1 MKNILKLAAALLVL
15 SSSASVSASSTPTR
29 VAQPT
34 QGSAYREITIKGIMV
49 SSAVGTAR
57 FTPPKFCYVGKT
69 KVACTLT
76 DAPSKDPTKP

>member
-34 QGSAYREITIKGIMV
+34 QGSAYREITIIRTPV
-49 SSAVGTAR
+49 TRSSGLHRHCVRCGPYLER
-57 FTPPKFCYVGKT
+57 
-69 KVACTLT
+69 CTGRG
-76 DAPSKDPTKP
+76 